1 MTGQSKAFSTQ
12 MTVKACGP
20 LVMHKRQVI
29 LAILYIKL
37 YRCAN
42 SFLFDQNLAIYHIGK
57 SNMKVY
63 RSSTWLYQNF
73 LERFMYIIEIF
84 PQAYFKIKGKIGHC
98 AI

>member
-1 MTGQSKAFSTQ
+1 MKLKMQKWDPLTGQSKAFSTQ

-42 SFLFDQNLAIYHIGK
+42 SFLFDQNLAIISESQIWRYIAPQHGCIKTFLRGSCILLK
-57 SNMKVY
+57 SFHKH
-63 RSSTWLYQNF
+63 TL
-73 LERFMYIIEIF
+73 
-84 PQAYFKIKGKIGHC
+84 K
-98 AI
+98 